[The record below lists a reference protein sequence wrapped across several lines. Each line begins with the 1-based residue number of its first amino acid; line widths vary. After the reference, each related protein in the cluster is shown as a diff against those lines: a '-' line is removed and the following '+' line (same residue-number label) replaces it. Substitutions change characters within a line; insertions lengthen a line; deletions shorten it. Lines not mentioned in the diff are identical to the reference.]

1 MPIFSLRPEVLYHQS
16 ASRLATRGRGGL
28 PGAGHGGGSDG
39 GGELRPEHPRHP
51 ADPGHGQQRG
61 HQHGD
66 VSRVAQQIVRSSCHG
81 TSHPVPYLLPLLK
94 MAILG
99 TFCILYCSLQT
110 TRNGVKLSFC
120 NQLFIGS
127 ILFVCFHSM
136 ESQTLQILA
145 FCFLSVVC
153 IKSFKEFKLKYVEP
167 WTQTFVIL

>member
-1 MPIFSLRPEVLYHQS
+1 MPIFSLRPEVLYQS
-16 ASRLATRGRGGL
+16 TSRLATRGRGGL

-66 VSRVAQQIVRSSCHG
+66 VSRVAQQLVRSSCHG
-81 TSHPVPYLLPLLK
+81 TSHPVLYLLPLLK

-99 TFCILYCSLQT
+99 PFCSLRT

-120 NQLFIGS
+120 NQMFIGS